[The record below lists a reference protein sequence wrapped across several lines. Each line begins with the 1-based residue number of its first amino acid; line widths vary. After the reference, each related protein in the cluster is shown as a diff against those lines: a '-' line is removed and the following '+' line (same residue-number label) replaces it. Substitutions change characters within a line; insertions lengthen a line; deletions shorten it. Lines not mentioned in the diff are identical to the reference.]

1 MEKTVIFLTSHPS
14 DLHKIEDGGGWRR
27 EEGGRSV
34 MEILQRS
41 DRGQEREEGGV
52 KLIFLLSS
60 MNKCITEENFE

>member
-41 DRGQEREEGGV
+41 DRGQEREA
-52 KLIFLLSS
+52 
-60 MNKCITEENFE
+60 